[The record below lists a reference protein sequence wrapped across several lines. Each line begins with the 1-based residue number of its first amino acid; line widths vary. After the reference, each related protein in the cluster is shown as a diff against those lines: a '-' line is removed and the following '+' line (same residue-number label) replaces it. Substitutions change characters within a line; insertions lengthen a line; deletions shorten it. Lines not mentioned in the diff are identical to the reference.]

1 MISFESEF
9 QSYKMESVFLN
20 NLAAEHGI
28 EKIPERLRYLVGDPS
43 EVNKRIV
50 NVIRNAYE
58 VPWGAANPAAATNPY
73 AAPIGFDD
81 TSAAKLLNEIVQGLS
96 QW

>member
-1 MISFESEF
+1 M
-9 QSYKMESVFLN
+9 
-20 NLAAEHGI
+20 
-28 EKIPERLRYLVGDPS
+28 
-43 EVNKRIV
+43 NKRIV

-73 AAPIGFDD
+73 GASIGFDE
-81 TSAAKLLNEIVQGLS
+81 TSAAKLLDEIVQGLS